1 MLEFSYSETFNIHF
15 YQESILGD
23 LRQIQL
29 RLILDTLCWIGNR
42 EDWLRRIETLK
53 EQRAFEETEDCLL
66 VFELARLRY
75 NNLIQVEEVYFYHDS
90 MAIEFLEGNILYIR
104 NYAESDFAWILEE
117 VTLKTDQER
126 MSICC
131 QDNIFYQNNLPQDS
145 ES

>member
-1 MLEFSYSETFNIHF
+1 MENRLKTLSQKNIKKLLVGSRMLEFSYSETFNLYF

-53 EQRAFEETEDCLL
+53 EQRAFEEVEDCLL
-66 VFELARLRY
+66 AFELARLRY

-90 MAIEFLEGNILYIR
+90 MAIEFSEGNILHISNSNFPHR
-104 NYAESDFAWILEE
+104 FRE
-117 VTLKTDQER
+117 
-126 MSICC
+126 
-131 QDNIFYQNNLPQDS
+131 
-145 ES
+145 